1 MGDAVNAVEASPRA
15 SDESEGSDET
25 SDEAPETPE
34 TPETPE
40 PLVDTNIEF
49 AFRTHGT
56 VPAEDARNF
65 TCRLKARR
73 CKATMR
79 SGQRCMRMC
88 DITAPYCRQ
97 HLLSERRLCVSTSR
111 LDIPG
116 GNTLGL
122 FASTTAV
129 PELGAGGTDGR
140 RRRVLYRAGE
150 IILRY
155 EGETVTRQQLFER
168 YGKFTAPYCMQVG
181 REKFVDSA
189 CQRCACA
196 MANAPMAPLTANA
209 IFERHPHSTVY
220 LVAKEPIRDG
230 DEILAGYGSEYY
242 FDEPTTASTRFPA
255 GYYRPNQAHPAAKRK
270 RARSRSRSRAAAT
283 N

>member
-1 MGDAVNAVEASPRA
+1 
-15 SDESEGSDET
+15 
-25 SDEAPETPE
+25 
-34 TPETPE
+34 
-40 PLVDTNIEF
+40 
-49 AFRTHGT
+49 
-56 VPAEDARNF
+56 
-65 TCRLKARR
+65 
-73 CKATMR
+73 
-79 SGQRCMRMC
+79 
-88 DITAPYCRQ
+88 
-97 HLLSERRLCVSTSR
+97 
-111 LDIPG
+111 
-116 GNTLGL
+116 
-122 FASTTAV
+122 
-129 PELGAGGTDGR
+129 
-140 RRRVLYRAGE
+140 LYRAGE

-181 REKFVDSA
+181 RDKFVDSA

>member
-1 MGDAVNAVEASPRA
+1 MGDTEAGVAEAALYESDGPDV
-15 SDESEGSDET
+15 SDESEGAEGSEESDT
-25 SDEAPETPE
+25 
-34 TPETPE
+34 
-40 PLVDTNIEF
+40 PLVDTNIVF
-49 AFRTHGT
+49 TFRTQST
-56 VPAEDARNF
+56 VPPEDARNF
-65 TCRLKARR
+65 TCKLKSRR
-73 CKATMR
+73 CKAITR
-79 SGQRCMRMC
+79 DGQRCVRMC

-129 PELGAGGTDGR
+129 PEVGAGGTDGR

-155 EGETVTRQQLFER
+155 EGETVNRQQLFER

-196 MANAPMAPLTANA
+196 MANAPMAPVAANA

-220 LVAKEPIRDG
+220 LMAKEPIRDG

-255 GYYRPNQAHPAAKRK
+255 GYCRSGRTHWTSGRK
-270 RARSRSRSRAAAT
+270 RARRSPSRSKTLAAVT